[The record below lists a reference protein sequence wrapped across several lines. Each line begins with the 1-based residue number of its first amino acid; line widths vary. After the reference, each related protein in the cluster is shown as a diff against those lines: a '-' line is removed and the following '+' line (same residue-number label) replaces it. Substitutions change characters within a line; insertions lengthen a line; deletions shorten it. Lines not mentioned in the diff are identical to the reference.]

1 MPYIKIESGKL
12 TDEQKTALIRRL
24 TEMAS
29 EIMNIPQEFFT
40 VTISELPDKNFGIGG
55 KTIDVVK
62 NEYKNKN
69 L

>member
-62 NEYKNKN
+62 NEYKNKKI
-69 L
+69 